1 MPIKLA
7 YAITIHKSQ
16 GATIDYLEID
26 LGTKIFEYGQGYTA
40 LSRGKKL
47 ENIKI
52 IDLSANSFKVHPSVL
67 KWFKEKCEIL
77 TA

>member
-16 GATIDYLEID
+16 GSTIDYLEIS
-26 LGTKIFEYGQGYTA
+26 LGNKIFESGQGYTA

-52 IDLSANSFKVHPSVL
+52 IDLHPNSF
-67 KWFKEKCEIL
+67 
-77 TA
+77 